1 MVVALPFVSP
11 HLAIAQVTPDG
22 RTATSITRNG
32 ATANVRTGTIA
43 NNHGVNSFSSFNV
56 RQGATVNLHAPN
68 GTRGTINIVNG
79 SQAQIHGIVRGM
91 QNGSVGGDV
100 YIAAPN
106 GVVVGPTGTIR
117 AGSIGLST
125 PSQSVVNN
133 LFGTGGSVNPQGI
146 GQIIDGTV
154 PLSPGNIAVNGALT
168 ADQRVRLRAGGQV
181 NVGGSITAGQT
192 VDIYGQTGVTFSGT
206 STVRAQDGNT
216 GGTVRVPMVMRAPV
230 GATGRA
236 TGPHLHWSLKWHLTR
251 LDPILF
257 TGPMP

>member
-1 MVVALPFVSP
+1 MRSGGPITRANLLATTAMVVALPFVSP

-133 LFGTGGSVNPQGI
+133 LFGTGGSVNPQGTVSTGCPVKLI
-146 GQIIDGTV
+146 G
-154 PLSPGNIAVNGALT
+154 
-168 ADQRVRLRAGGQV
+168 
-181 NVGGSITAGQT
+181 
-192 VDIYGQTGVTFSGT
+192 
-206 STVRAQDGNT
+206 
-216 GGTVRVPMVMRAPV
+216 
-230 GATGRA
+230 
-236 TGPHLHWSLKWHLTR
+236 
-251 LDPILF
+251 
-257 TGPMP
+257 